1 MPRSAALQMFE
12 QKFRPFTILCGAAVR
27 AGRQPWTSTGKGEKA
42 DRAEGVEGAD
52 RRDMKGSQVARR
64 RRRVVMKLC
73 VTK

>member
-12 QKFRPFTILCGAAVR
+12 QKFRPFTILCGTAVG

-42 DRAEGVEGAD
+42 HRARRGRRWEGY
-52 RRDMKGSQVARR
+52 MKGSQVARPDEDD
-64 RRRVVMKLC
+64 VMKLR